1 MSRRATRCVAE
12 SGVVLLTLLT
22 LLTWLGATSS
32 AEAQSTG
39 TTVRDSGGV
48 RIVDNA
54 RPAWSARTAWTLSA
68 APVLTIG
75 TTAGGEAHF
84 GRIAGA
90 TRLRDGRIVV
100 AERASLQLRTFDS
113 TGRHLRT
120 VGGKGQGPG
129 EFSDIGVM
137 MRLPGDSLAVESM
150 RYSSIFA
157 PNGEFV
163 RQVRY
168 GPFAPGLLQVP
179 FVAVIGRFDDG
190 SAVVG
195 DFPQGRS
202 VPRGAARWVDS
213 STFLL
218 VDPSGAVV
226 RDVRRV
232 PAASFAASVGA
243 PQLLTLGPELVHASA
258 ANHVYLGFGDQYA
271 IREYDASWTLRRIIR
286 RAWTPTP
293 LSLRDLDSYVDAW
306 MTMWSK
312 ETGAK
317 RDRERLAQINA
328 QYPDALPAF
337 SDLLAS
343 PSGELW
349 LRDPA
354 LAGAAACMCLSGV
367 TDTPSTWN
375 VFDLDGQWL
384 GEVQMPAR
392 FTPAEIGPDYV
403 LGQLR
408 DTDNVLRVVM
418 YRIVKPR

>member
-226 RDVRRV
+226 RDVCQRRRLPQVSARRSHSRLV
-232 PAASFAASVGA
+232 PSWCMRQPRTMYTSASATSTPSESTMRRGHCAASF
-243 PQLLTLGPELVHASA
+243 
-258 ANHVYLGFGDQYA
+258 
-271 IREYDASWTLRRIIR
+271 DAHGRQRHCRCATWT
-286 RAWTPTP
+286 AT
-293 LSLRDLDSYVDAW
+293 
-306 MTMWSK
+306 
-312 ETGAK
+312 
-317 RDRERLAQINA
+317 
-328 QYPDALPAF
+328 
-337 SDLLAS
+337 
-343 PSGELW
+343 
-349 LRDPA
+349 
-354 LAGAAACMCLSGV
+354 
-367 TDTPSTWN
+367 STR
-375 VFDLDGQWL
+375 G
-384 GEVQMPAR
+384 
-392 FTPAEIGPDYV
+392 
-403 LGQLR
+403 
-408 DTDNVLRVVM
+408 
-418 YRIVKPR
+418 